1 MTRDLSLTTL
11 QSINDDVVRPFF
23 AVELNFDSNIIRTW
37 TGVGTL
43 VLPDG
48 TSWLGTGQLLEIS
61 TIEETQEMSVKGAT
75 LTMSGIPSELLSL
88 ALSEPYQGRVCNI
101 YFGTLSFG
109 KILKQDGSY
118 ILQQDGS
125 KIQVQTGEAGFNQLF
140 SGYMDQMN
148 ISDGPESATI
158 EMRVENKLIDLE
170 RARVAR
176 YTSGY
181 QKSVYPGDLGLDFVE
196 SLQDKEIT
204 WGRATSN
211 ESNIIASTVES
222 IRGSVNGALL

>member
-1 MTRDLSLTTL
+1 MTRDLSPVTL
-11 QSINDDVVRPFF
+11 KNINDDVVRPFF
-23 AVELNFDSNIIRTW
+23 AVELNFDNNIIRTW

-43 VLPDG
+43 VLDDG
-48 TSWLGTGQLLEIS
+48 TEWIGSGQLITIS

-75 LTMSGIPSELLSL
+75 LTMSGIPSNLLSL

-101 YFGTLSFG
+101 YFGTFSVGSLLKQDG
-109 KILKQDGSY
+109 AYILKQDGGK
-118 ILQQDGS
+118 LQLELGD
-125 KIQVQTGEAGFNQLF
+125 TGFNQLF

-148 ISDGPESATI
+148 ITDGPDSATI

-170 RARVAR
+170 RARIAR

-196 SLQDKEIT
+196 SLQDKDIV
-204 WGRATSN
+204 WGRS
-211 ESNIIASTVES
+211 S
-222 IRGSVNGALL
+222 GS